1 MQTIGKKKRSK
12 KSRMAKQTEFT
23 AKARKAIHKR
33 DRESCFFCR
42 KGYHMESACNY
53 GGLQI
58 MHVVSR
64 SQLGLGIEQNGVLGC
79 IGHHGMMD
87 NGNRGLRGEMQ
98 TMIEDYMQDLYPG
111 WSREAVTYSK
121 FGEKQVLKASGGS
134 RDTLDSMDGISFL
147 EENT

>member
-87 NGNRGLRGEMQ
+87 NGNRGGKGIKGMQ
-98 TMIEDYMQDLYPG
+98 TIEEDFIADLLMTTTSVRTG
-111 WSREAVTYSK
+111 VTPFST
-121 FGEKQVLKASGGS
+121 AA
-134 RDTLDSMDGISFL
+134 
-147 EENT
+147 